1 MRQRPPARLLCLGVR
16 HVYIHVPF
24 CRRRCSYCDF
34 AIAVRRTVP
43 SEHFVERIR
52 QEWAL
57 RRSALGAEIR
67 DGEIETLY
75 FGGGTPSLLHPRDL
89 TSLIAFFRD
98 EVGFAA
104 TPEITIEAN
113 PDDVDRES
121 VETWY
126 RGGVNRVSLGVQSL
140 NAAVLEWMHR
150 VHEPEDGPKAVALL
164 KDAGL
169 ASVSVDLIFGLPEGL
184 GADPANDLRRL
195 LEVGPDH
202 VSAYGLT
209 VESRTPLARW
219 IARGAAAQPP
229 DDADAREFLRVH
241 DTLAEAGFEHYEVSN
256 FARPGR
262 RSRHNQAYW
271 RGRPY
276 VGLGPSAHSFDGAV
290 RRWNVREWARYE
302 ATVGSGKDPRD
313 GDERLTAEQV
323 DLERL
328 YLGLRTREGVRPP
341 APGTPGDRVVQAAR
355 GQGWLALE
363 GEVVRATPRG
373 WLRLDALVSAL
384 TTSADGG

>member
-1 MRQRPPARLLCLGVR
+1 MR
-16 HVYIHVPF
+16 HVYVHVPF

-43 SEHFVERIR
+43 SERFVERIR

-57 RRSALGAEIR
+57 RRSALGAQTR
-67 DGEIETLY
+67 DAEIETLY

-104 TPEITIEAN
+104 NPEITIEAN
-113 PDDVDRES
+113 PDDVDGMS
-121 VETWY
+121 AALWC

-140 NAAVLEWMHR
+140 SAAVLEWMHR
-150 VHEPEDGPKAVALL
+150 VHESEDGLKGVALL

-184 GADPANDLRRL
+184 GADPADDLRRL

-209 VESRTPLARW
+209 VEAGTPLARW
-219 IARGAAAQPP
+219 SARGTVAVPP
-229 DDADAREFLRVH
+229 DDAYAGEFLRVH
-241 DTLAEAGFEHYEVSN
+241 ETLAEAGFEHYEVSN

-290 RRWNVREWARYE
+290 RRWNLREWARYE
-302 ATVGSGKDPRD
+302 ATVRSGTDPRD
-313 GDERLTAEQV
+313 GDELLTAEQV

-328 YLGLRTREGVRPP
+328 YLGLRTREGVPPP
-341 APGTPGDRVVQAAR
+341 APGTPGDQVVQAAL

-363 GEVVRATPRG
+363 GAVVRATPEG

-384 TTSADGG
+384 TTSPDGG